1 MHRQGKLPQG
11 KKVVAILTGNGLKD
25 PDTAISLRKD
35 NPIKPLPN
43 DKDSI
48 IDYIKGAL

>member
-1 MHRQGKLPQG
+1 
-11 KKVVAILTGNGLKD
+11 
-25 PDTAISLRKD
+25 D

>member
-1 MHRQGKLPQG
+1 MFWSYFIPDVSFTDRCKNLS
-11 KKVVAILTGNGLKD
+11 KAI
-25 PDTAISLRKD
+25 
-35 NPIKPLPN
+35 PIESKPTPRLAVDAG